1 MTYNTLKYSHE
12 NGIAVVTLNRPQV
25 RNALNDELLD
35 ELESLLKDI
44 DGDDRVRV
52 VIVTGQEGCFSA
64 GADISVLK
72 KLVSLRA
79 AQSFWS
85 KIHRVTLLLENL
97 PQPVIAAISGIAL
110 GGGCEISLAC
120 DLRVAA
126 KDVVFGQPEI
136 NLGLIPGAGGT
147 QRLPRT
153 IGLTMAK
160 ELLYTARTVKA
171 EEALRLGLVNRVVPV
186 SDLMTEARAMAAQ
199 IAEKPALA
207 VKSTKMCLRDGLQM
221 TLLEALEYEGRCFE
235 GLFGTNDY
243 AEGVSAFLE
252 KRKPRFTG
260 T

>member
-1 MTYNTLKYSHE
+1 MTYNTLKYALDS
-12 NGIAVVTLNRPQV
+12 GIAVVTLHRPQV

-35 ELESLLKDI
+35 EMESLFKDI
-44 DGDDRVRV
+44 EGNDQVKV
-52 VIVTGQEGCFSA
+52 VIITGHGGCFSA
-64 GADISVLK
+64 GADIRMFK
-72 KLVSLRA
+72 EFATLRDA
-79 AQSFWS
+79 ELFWA
-85 KIHRVTLLLENL
+85 KIHRVTTLLETL
-97 PQPVIAAISGIAL
+97 PQPVIAAISGVAL

-126 KDVVFGQPEI
+126 EDVVFGQPEI

-186 SDLMTEARAMAAQ
+186 ADLMNEARAMAAK
-199 IAEKPALA
+199 IAEKPVLA
-207 VKSTKMCLRDGLQM
+207 VRATKKCLKDGLQM
-221 TLLEALEYEGRCFE
+221 TLSESLEYEGRCFE
-235 GLFGTNDY
+235 GLFNTSDF
-243 AEGVSAFLE
+243 AEGVSAFFE
-252 KRKPRFTG
+252 KRTPNFTG